1 MILTSFFSRA
11 VLTVDR
17 ENVGTVYFLHTPEFQ
32 VRPRF
37 PLLSKEQIHNVTRAL
52 WLSDEQAGTPAATC
66 LALYKEPPAVE
77 SGTGDGMELREAA
90 ALRQQRRIKQ
100 AIQFLHKDSADLLPL
115 DGLKKLGTSKEGQP
129 HNILQRRL
137 LEANLSRNR
146 LNTRTSKAPS
156 KNIVQSHGVNSESQE
171 MESDLIQVVGQ
182 CSGREVVVTIDTGC
196 TLNLISSVSV
206 EKLGLKEKTI
216 NGKSEDELGPLQR
229 NLLATGQIALSLVI
243 GQTKMDLL
251 FSVVEIDRM
260 FISLGMKT
268 LKSLKCVIDIEK
280 QLLVLGKSVREQI
293 HFAGRHEN
301 EVSME

>member
-1 MILTSFFSRA
+1 
-11 VLTVDR
+11 
-17 ENVGTVYFLHTPEFQ
+17 
-32 VRPRF
+32 
-37 PLLSKEQIHNVTRAL
+37 
-52 WLSDEQAGTPAATC
+52 
-66 LALYKEPPAVE
+66 
-77 SGTGDGMELREAA
+77 MELREAA

-146 LNTRTSKAPS
+146 LNSRTMKAPVN
-156 KNIVQSHGVNSESQE
+156 NIVQSHGVNSETQE
-171 MESDLIQVVGQ
+171 TESDLIQVMGQ
-182 CSGREVVVTIDTGC
+182 CSGREVVVTVNTGC

-206 EKLGLKEKTI
+206 EKLGLKEKI
-216 NGKSEDELGPLQR
+216 ISGKSEADLGSLQH
-229 NLLATGQIALSLVI
+229 NLLIIGQIVLSLVI
-243 GQTKMDLL
+243 GQTKMELL

-260 FISLGMKT
+260 FLSLGTKT
-268 LKSLKCVIDIEK
+268 LKALKCVIDTEK
-280 QLLVLGKSVREQI
+280 QMLVLGKSVREQV

>member
-1 MILTSFFSRA
+1 
-11 VLTVDR
+11 
-17 ENVGTVYFLHTPEFQ
+17 
-32 VRPRF
+32 
-37 PLLSKEQIHNVTRAL
+37 
-52 WLSDEQAGTPAATC
+52 
-66 LALYKEPPAVE
+66 
-77 SGTGDGMELREAA
+77 MELREAA

-229 NLLATGQIALSLVI
+229 NLLATGQIVLSLVI

-280 QLLVLGKSVREQI
+280 QMLVLGKSVREQI
-293 HFAGRHEN
+293 HFAGRREN